1 MFQITS
7 GVIAKAQ
14 KVVIYGPEGVGKST
28 LASKFPHPIFI
39 DTEGSTAN
47 LDVKRLPAPSSWEML
62 LEEIEYI
69 KKNPL
74 WDTLVIDTADW
85 AEKLAIQLICM
96 RHHVDGIEGI
106 RYGKGYVYLEE
117 EFGRLLNKL
126 SELIDIGINVVL
138 LAHAQIKK
146 FEQPD
151 ELGAY
156 DRWELKLQKKT
167 APLVKEWADMLLFAN
182 YKTVVVNVDNQ
193 GAIKGKNKGQ
203 GQRRT
208 LFTEHTAVWDAKNRH
223 QLPFEMEMDFK
234 SLAHIFT
241 KNNREEDDP
250 FAGIA
255 FSPNHKQEK
264 QEKREIEEVERG
276 EVREIEEIRKIENM
290 EPIELEEVKDKKLI
304 NEVAS
309 SFEGRST
316 ELVSNKALNDLL
328 LANQVSVDELCSVV
342 EAQGYYSKGT
352 SINAYDPGFIEGVLV
367 GAWSQVYKKIL
378 EQRGQE
384 YGNGQLF

>member
-1 MFQITS
+1 MEGRGILMFQVTS

-47 LDVKRLPAPSSWEML
+47 LDVKRLPAPTSWEML

-69 KKNPL
+69 KQNPL
-74 WDTLVIDTADW
+74 WYTLVIDTADW
-85 AEKLAIQLICM
+85 AEKLAIQLICA
-96 RHHVDGIEGI
+96 RHRVDGIESIG
-106 RYGKGYVYLEE
+106 YGRGYVYLEE

-126 SELIDIGINVVL
+126 SELIDLGINVVL

-223 QLPFEMEMDFK
+223 QLPFEMEMDFE

-241 KNNREEDDP
+241 KDNEEDDP

-255 FSPNHKQEK
+255 FSPSHKQPAEV
-264 QEKREIEEVERG
+264 EEAGEVGEIKRVENTKPIEIEEV
-276 EVREIEEIRKIENM
+276 
-290 EPIELEEVKDKKLI
+290 KDEKLI

-309 SFEGRST
+309 NFEEVPPA

-328 LANQVSVDELCSVV
+328 LANKVSVAELCNVV

-352 SINAYDPGFIEGVLV
+352 SINAYDPGFIDGVLV

>member
-1 MFQITS
+1 M
-7 GVIAKAQ
+7 
-14 KVVIYGPEGVGKST
+14 
-28 LASKFPHPIFI
+28 
-39 DTEGSTAN
+39 
-47 LDVKRLPAPSSWEML
+47 
-62 LEEIEYI
+62 
-69 KKNPL
+69 
-74 WDTLVIDTADW
+74 
-85 AEKLAIQLICM
+85 
-96 RHHVDGIEGI
+96 
-106 RYGKGYVYLEE
+106 
-117 EFGRLLNKL
+117 
-126 SELIDIGINVVL
+126 L

-146 FEQPD
+146 FEQSD

-193 GAIKGKNKGQ
+193 GAMKGKNKGQ

-223 QLPFEMEMDFK
+223 QLPFEMEMDFE

-241 KNNREEDDP
+241 KDNEEDDP

-255 FSPNHKQEK
+255 FSPSQKQPAEV
-264 QEKREIEEVERG
+264 EEAGEVGEIKRVENTKPIEIEEVKNE
-276 EVREIEEIRKIENM
+276 
-290 EPIELEEVKDKKLI
+290 KLI
-304 NEVAS
+304 SEVAS
-309 SFEGRST
+309 NFEEVPPT

-328 LANQVSVDELCSVV
+328 LANKVSVAELCNVV

-352 SINAYDPGFIEGVLV
+352 SINAYDPGFIDGVLV

>member
-1 MFQITS
+1 MFQVTS

-47 LDVKRLPAPSSWEML
+47 LDVKRLPAPTSWEML

-85 AEKLAIQLICM
+85 AEKLAIQLICA
-96 RHHVDGIEGI
+96 RHRADGIEGI
-106 RYGKGYVYLEE
+106 GYGKGYVYLEE
-117 EFGRLLNKL
+117 EFGRLLNRL

-193 GAIKGKNKGQ
+193 GAIKGRNKGQ

-223 QLPFEMEMDFK
+223 QLPFEMEMDFE

-241 KNNREEDDP
+241 KDNEEDDP

-255 FSPNHKQEK
+255 FSPSHKQPAEV
-264 QEKREIEEVERG
+264 EEAGEVGEIKRVENTKPIEIEEV
-276 EVREIEEIRKIENM
+276 
-290 EPIELEEVKDKKLI
+290 KDEKLI

-309 SFEGRST
+309 NFEEVPPA

-328 LANQVSVDELCSVV
+328 LANKVSVAELCNVV

-352 SINAYDPGFIEGVLV
+352 SINAYDPGFIDGVLV